1 VTAPSSTYFTAAPEW
16 QWLIILYFFVGGLA
30 GGCYFLAALIDLLGT
45 PADRHLARL
54 GYYVALPAV
63 VLSGLLLTVDLG
75 RPARF
80 WHMLLQSETLRPM
93 LKPWSPMSLGSWAL
107 LAFGGFALLG
117 FVAALAE
124 AGRLPAGLARLR
136 PPGLV
141 GTVLIVLGGLVGF
154 FVAGY
159 TGVLLAVTNRPIWSD
174 SPLLGL
180 LFVVSAASI
189 SAALLLL
196 LGWARRPRTPGLA
209 ALERFDV
216 WALVLELAVLVA
228 FLASLGAVFRVWL
241 SGWGLL
247 LLLGVVVVGM
257 LLPLWLQWRPR
268 TLGALTTPAAAVLV
282 LVGGFILR
290 VAIVLA
296 SEGV

>member
-1 VTAPSSTYFTAAPEW
+1 MTAPSSTFFTAPPEW

-63 VLSGLLLTVDLG
+63 VLSGLLLTLDLG
-75 RPARF
+75 RPLRF

-93 LKPWSPMSLGSWAL
+93 LKVWSPMSLGSWAL
-107 LAFGGFALLG
+107 FLFGGFAVLG
-117 FVAALAE
+117 FLAALAE
-124 AGRLPAGLARLR
+124 AGRLPIGLVRLR
-136 PPGLV
+136 PPGVV
-141 GTVLIVLGGLVGF
+141 GTVLTVLGGLIGF

-180 LFVVSAASI
+180 LFIVSAASI
-189 SAALLLL
+189 SAALLLF
-196 LGWARRPRTPGLA
+196 LGWFRRGPTPGLV
-209 ALERFDV
+209 ALERFDA
-216 WALVLELAVLVA
+216 WALVLELVVLLA

-247 LLLGVVVVGM
+247 LLLGVVVVGL
-257 LLPLWLQWRPR
+257 LLPLWLEWRPR
-268 TLGALTTPAAAVLV
+268 TLGSLTTPAAAVLV

-290 VAIVLA
+290 VVIVLA
-296 SEGV
+296 SEAV

>member
-1 VTAPSSTYFTAAPEW
+1 
-16 QWLIILYFFVGGLA
+16 
-30 GGCYFLAALIDLLGT
+30 
-45 PADRHLARL
+45 
-54 GYYVALPAV
+54 
-63 VLSGLLLTVDLG
+63 
-75 RPARF
+75 
-80 WHMLLQSETLRPM
+80 M

-141 GTVLIVLGGLVGF
+141 GTVLTVLGGLVGF

>member
-1 VTAPSSTYFTAAPEW
+1 MTAPSSTFFTAAPEW
-16 QWLIILYFFVGGLA
+16 QWLIILYFFVGALA
-30 GGCYFLAALIDLLGT
+30 GGCYFLAALIDLLGP
-45 PADRHLARL
+45 PADRSLARL
-54 GYYVALPAV
+54 GYYVSFPAV

-75 RPARF
+75 RPLRF

-107 LAFGGFALLG
+107 LAFGAFAFLG
-117 FVAALAE
+117 FLAARAE

-136 PPGLV
+136 PPGFV
-141 GTVLIVLGGLVGF
+141 GTILAVLGGLVGF

-180 LFVVSAASI
+180 LFIVSAASI

-196 LGWARRPRTPGLA
+196 LGWVRRGPTPGLA
-209 ALERFDV
+209 ALARFDV
-216 WALVLELAVLVA
+216 GALVLELVVLVA

-247 LLLGVVVVGM
+247 LLLGVVIVGL
-257 LLPLWLQWRPR
+257 LLPLWLEWRPR
-268 TLGALTTPAAAVLV
+268 TLGRLTTPAAALLV

-290 VAIVLA
+290 VVIVLA